1 MSARSLQLVLF
12 DPLIPS
18 YCPQPR
24 AETPR
29 KRFYVMG
36 IGRVLGASQLL
47 NDMTLQKAWDP
58 IKSTHWYHES
68 WDVPVEEVW
77 DNESWVFLISSF
89 SAPFYLMNMKYIYIY
104 IYSIEISDDIFNH
117 LLVLGC
123 EFCPSLKQWSTIHE
137 WHSQYQKHLT
147 EALNSESH
155 RSFGVQ
161 LFLSI
166 S

>member
-1 MSARSLQLVLF
+1 MSDCMSARSLQLVLF

-77 DNESWVFLISSF
+77 DNELWVFLISSF
-89 SAPFYLMNMKYIYIY
+89 SAPFYLMKTKYIYIY
-104 IYSIEISDDIFNH
+104 TVLRSQMISSITYWCLDVSF
-117 LLVLGC
+117 V
-123 EFCPSLKQWSTIHE
+123 PP
-137 WHSQYQKHLT
+137 
-147 EALNSESH
+147 LNSEAPYMS
-155 RSFGVQ
+155 GI
-161 LFLSI
+161 LSTRNI
-166 S
+166 WQKP